1 MRHPNCQKLFIWIKK
16 WKKYIY
22 FHFPDLNNTAV
33 EVLEKICSK
42 KGVTKI
48 GKVIKCGRNC
58 GTVDFEIFSTIREPT
73 NYSPGI
79 ETFDSRTIRTIT
91 CSSTSCSLHCNQVS
105 SCQGMTAHEST
116 WMIECSKTSTCQN
129 LKATCTEGKSC
140 FAKCSGASSCQG
152 AVWTGNWLVEC
163 SGPSSC

>member
-1 MRHPNCQKLFIWIKK
+1 M
-16 WKKYIY
+16 
-22 FHFPDLNNTAV
+22 NNTAV

-58 GTVDFEIFSTIREPT
+58 GIVDFETFSTIREPT
-73 NYSPGI
+73 SYSPGI